1 MGTIFSTFR
10 GISWIWKPFL
20 VSDNNKE
27 VTRNR
32 KVWPRL
38 FQFWQN
44 LFNSE
49 VPSDKWKKTKY
60 NEKSLRPRFFPF
72 FSQNLLNSEAP
83 PGKWEKQK
91 SNEKS

>member
-1 MGTIFSTFR
+1 MSFTSAVLLVSDEDVRKNIKGRNRNDFFHFSGNWLNLETL
-10 GISWIWKPFL
+10 S

-32 KVWPRL
+32 KVRPRF

-49 VPSDKWKKTKY
+49 VPSDK
-60 NEKSLRPRFFPF
+60 
-72 FSQNLLNSEAP
+72 
-83 PGKWEKQK
+83 
-91 SNEKS
+91 